1 MRNAERQTET
11 VLSVL
16 RERGRRGLPCDELYR
31 QLFNPQL
38 YLLAYGRIYSN
49 KGAMTPGPDA
59 ETADGMTLGKIER
72 IIDALRHERYRFKP
86 VRRLYI
92 PKKDGKQRPLGL
104 PSWSDKLLGEVV
116 RLLLEAYYEP
126 QFSDHSHGY
135 RPGRGCHTALRDVA
149 VAWTGTTWFIEGD
162 ISRCFDQLDHSVM
175 LATLEEMIH
184 DNRLLR
190 LIGQMLRAGYLEDW
204 VWNAT
209 LSGAPQGGVL
219 SPCLSNIY
227 LYRLATVERL
237 AEGTRLMDEG
247 VDPGRDRELW
257 KLRANQLVAVAERG
271 VLPITRASTV
281 QELGS
286 WVTGLGVRRLYAY
299 LYLSSRDLVPFLTLF
314 ILKSGMELPS
324 AVELRSDCLSSA
336 GGGYV
341 MVSYTKRRS
350 GRVSPPPLRVKDG
363 GRTTAG
369 GLLRLV
375 LGLTELSRQH
385 SDDDLIF
392 TAINTGGRQFF
403 AGLTE
408 PQLRRESRAFTAR
421 HGIHDDDSKP
431 LGAISFRRLRKT
443 QKALRY
449 IAARGQLDV
458 MATGHSIEVA
468 GTHYANVRAL
478 DDFHEQAVERA
489 LNQALGADTSGG
501 ATVMDEDTEAALAAG
516 DRRVAEQLRLSD
528 EAAEQAAR
536 GGTDLWLAGCRDFF
550 DAPHGSPNTPC
561 ATPYFGC
568 VGCANALVGPSKLPA
583 IHAFIRHAERQAE
596 VLAEPVWEAIY
607 GLAYAGAVDII
618 GRFSRAENEAARLIA
633 ERLTVALP
641 LEVAA

>member
-1 MRNAERQTET
+1 MSLRASTPRGRLIAPQARRDEADLPPLVIDRVVPDGRPFRLDFTDLPHPRLAREL
-11 VLSVL
+11 VGLLL
-16 RERGRRGLPCDELYR
+16 REMHPGGAVQSAGTAAGNRRRAISEFVRFVAREHPECERLALLEPLVITAWEGH
-31 QLFNPQL
+31 
-38 YLLAYGRIYSN
+38 LLAT
-49 KGAMTPGPDA
+49 KAPVMA
-59 ETADGMTLGKIER
+59 WER
-72 IIDALRHERYRFKP
+72 SS
-86 VRRLYI
+86 
-92 PKKDGKQRPLGL
+92 GL
-104 PSWSDKLLGEVV
+104 LSL
-116 RLLLEAYYEP
+116 
-126 QFSDHSHGY
+126 
-135 RPGRGCHTALRDVA
+135 
-149 VAWTGTTWFIEGD
+149 
-162 ISRCFDQLDHSVM
+162 
-175 LATLEEMIH
+175 
-184 DNRLLR
+184 
-190 LIGQMLRAGYLEDW
+190 LRAGPEL
-204 VWNAT
+204 
-209 LSGAPQGGVL
+209 L
-219 SPCLSNIY
+219 SPAMSARVQYGSALDKPSTLPLEPYSPYVAAQLITACEKEI
-227 LYRLATVERL
+227 LATVERL

-550 DAPHGSPNTPC
+550 DAPHGSPHTPC

>member
-1 MRNAERQTET
+1 MSLRASTPRARLIAREARRDEADLPPLVIDRVMPDGRRFRLDFTDLPHPRLARELVG
-11 VLSVL
+11 VLL
-16 RERGRRGLPCDELYR
+16 REMHPGGAVQSAGTAAGNRRRAISAFVRFVAREHPECERLALIEPHVIAAWER
-31 QLFNPQL
+31 H
-38 YLLAYGRIYSN
+38 LLAAMAPVTAWGRSS
-49 KGAMTPGPDA
+49 
-59 ETADGMTLGKIER
+59 
-72 IIDALRHERYRFKP
+72 
-86 VRRLYI
+86 
-92 PKKDGKQRPLGL
+92 GL
-104 PSWSDKLLGEVV
+104 LSL
-116 RLLLEAYYEP
+116 
-126 QFSDHSHGY
+126 
-135 RPGRGCHTALRDVA
+135 
-149 VAWTGTTWFIEGD
+149 
-162 ISRCFDQLDHSVM
+162 
-175 LATLEEMIH
+175 
-184 DNRLLR
+184 
-190 LIGQMLRAGYLEDW
+190 LRAGSEL
-204 VWNAT
+204 
-209 LSGAPQGGVL
+209 L
-219 SPCLSNIY
+219 SPAMSARAQYGSALDKPSMTPVEPYSPHVAAQLVAACEKEI
-227 LYRLATVERL
+227 LATVERL
-237 AEGTRLMDEG
+237 AEGTRLRDEG
-247 VDPGRDRELW
+247 VHPGRDRELW
-257 KLRANQLVAVAERG
+257 RVRANQLMAIAERG
-271 VLPITRASTV
+271 LLPITWASTV

-299 LYLSSRDLVPFLTLF
+299 LYLSSRDLVPFVTLF
-314 ILKSGMELPS
+314 ILKSGMELQS
-324 AVELRSDCLSSA
+324 ALELRSDCLSGA
-336 GGGYV
+336 GSGYV
-341 MVSYTKRRS
+341 MVSYTKRRA

-375 LGLTELSRQH
+375 LRLTELSRQH
-385 SDDDLIF
+385 SDNDLIF
-392 TAINTGGRQFF
+392 TAINTGGPQFF

-449 IAARGQLDV
+449 ISARGQLDV

-489 LNQALGADTSGG
+489 LNQALGADTYGG

-516 DRRVAEQLRLSD
+516 DRRVAEQLGLSR

-536 GGTDLWLAGCRDFF
+536 GGTDLWLARCRDFF
-550 DAPHGSPNTPC
+550 NAPHGSPNTPC

-568 VGCANALVGPSKLPA
+568 VGCPNALVGPSKLPA
-583 IHAFIRHAERQAE
+583 IHAFIKHAEHQAE
-596 VLAEPVWEAIY
+596 MLAEPAWEAIY
-607 GLAYAGAVDII
+607 DRAYAGAAEVT

>member
-1 MRNAERQTET
+1 MSLRASTPRGRLIAPQARRDEADLPPLVIDRVVPDGRPFRLDFTDLPHPRLAREL
-11 VLSVL
+11 VGLLL
-16 RERGRRGLPCDELYR
+16 REMHPGGAVQSAGTAAGNRRRAISEFVRFVAREHPECERLALLEPHVITAWEGH
-31 QLFNPQL
+31 
-38 YLLAYGRIYSN
+38 LLAT
-49 KGAMTPGPDA
+49 KAPVMA
-59 ETADGMTLGKIER
+59 WER
-72 IIDALRHERYRFKP
+72 SS
-86 VRRLYI
+86 
-92 PKKDGKQRPLGL
+92 GL
-104 PSWSDKLLGEVV
+104 LSL
-116 RLLLEAYYEP
+116 
-126 QFSDHSHGY
+126 
-135 RPGRGCHTALRDVA
+135 
-149 VAWTGTTWFIEGD
+149 
-162 ISRCFDQLDHSVM
+162 
-175 LATLEEMIH
+175 
-184 DNRLLR
+184 
-190 LIGQMLRAGYLEDW
+190 LRAGPEL
-204 VWNAT
+204 
-209 LSGAPQGGVL
+209 L
-219 SPCLSNIY
+219 SPAMSARVQYGSALDKPSTLPLEPYSPYVAAQLITACEKEI
-227 LYRLATVERL
+227 LATVERL